1 MRKYF
6 FIGGVLLLV
15 ILLTLISPHYFVP
28 KEKEEIKMPAKSLS
42 QALEWTAPDT
52 SLIPATKEGDLIRYG
67 RALILHTADFFGP
80 DGKIAQISNGM
91 NCNNCHLEAGTRI
104 LGNNF
109 SMVAVT
115 YPLYRNRSGK
125 IESVEMRINDCF
137 ERSLNGKRLADTSK
151 EMKAMISYMN
161 WVGKDVVKG
170 KKIAGA
176 GVEKLPFMDRPADTV
191 KGKIVYLSFCQK
203 CHDSNGEGLRG
214 KDHTE
219 YVYPPLWGK
228 NSYNIGA
235 GMYQLSRFAGY
246 IKNNMPFGTT
256 YKNAQL
262 TNEQAW
268 DVAAFVNSQPRPI
281 KNLKMDWP
289 DISTKPFDYPMG
301 PYADSFSESRH
312 KYGPYQVFVQTKNK
326 DTKKSFVKK

>member
-6 FIGGVLLLV
+6 FIGGLILLIV
-15 ILLTLISPHYFVP
+15 LLTLVRGDYFVRN
-28 KEKEEIKMPAKSLS
+28 EKMKKPVKVFS
-42 QALEWTAPDT
+42 QVSEWTAPDT
-52 SLIPATKEGDLIRYG
+52 ALIPATKEGELIRYG
-67 RALILHTADFFGP
+67 RDLILHTAHYFGP

-109 SMVAVT
+109 SMVATT

-137 ERSLNGKRLADTSK
+137 ERSLNGKKLADTSK

-161 WVGKDVVKG
+161 WVCKDIVKG
-170 KKIAGA
+170 KKTAGT
-176 GVEKLPFMDRPADTV
+176 GVEKLPFMNRPADTV
-191 KGKIVYLSFCQK
+191 KGKIVYLSFCQR
-203 CHDSNGEGLRG
+203 CHGSNGEGLRG
-214 KDHTE
+214 KDHAE

-235 GMYQLSRFAGY
+235 GIYQLSKFAGY

-256 YKNAQL
+256 YKNTQL

-268 DVAAFVNSQPRPI
+268 DVAAFVNSQPRP
-281 KNLKMDWP
+281 LKDLKTDWP

-301 PYADSFSESRH
+301 PYADSFSESQH
-312 KYGPYQVFVQTKNK
+312 KYGPYQAIAQTKNRIQK
-326 DTKKSFVKK
+326 RIS

>member
-6 FIGGVLLLV
+6 FIGGVILL
-15 ILLTLISPHYFVP
+15 IMLLTLITEHFFI
-28 KEKEEIKMPAKSLS
+28 KNEKLKWPSKPLS
-42 QALEWTAPDT
+42 QVLEWIAPDT
-52 SLIPATKEGDLIRYG
+52 TLIPTTKEGELIRYG
-67 RALILHTADFFGP
+67 RELILHTAHYLGP
-80 DGKIAQISNGM
+80 GGKVAQISNGM

-109 SMVAVT
+109 SMVAAT

-125 IESVEMRINDCF
+125 IESVEMRINNCF

-161 WVGKDVVKG
+161 WVGKDVIKG
-170 KKIAGA
+170 EKTAGA
-176 GVEKLPFMDRPADTV
+176 GVEKLPFMNRPADTV
-191 KGKIVYLSFCQK
+191 KGKIVYITFCQK
-203 CHDSNGEGLRG
+203 CHGSNGEGLQG

-219 YVYPPLWGK
+219 YVYPPLWGN
-228 NSYNIGA
+228 NSYNVGA
-235 GMYQLSRFAGY
+235 GMYQLSKFAGY

-256 YKNAQL
+256 YKDPQL

-268 DVAAFVNSQPRPI
+268 DVAAFVNSRPRPV
-281 KNLKMDWP
+281 KSLKMDWP
-289 DISTKPFDYPMG
+289 NISTKPFDYPMG

-312 KYGPYQVFVQTKNK
+312 KYGPYQVIVQTKNN
-326 DTKKSFVKK
+326 DAKKNFVKK